1 MWGDF
6 NTQLYI
12 RGHFRMNKDAL
23 KSRIEA
29 GLVYFDGGTGT
40 LLSSRGLR
48 PEERPEEWT
57 LTHPDQIQSLHAAY
71 FSAGADIVKTNTFGA
86 NPIHYAEGEL
96 ETLVREAVRLAKEA
110 RDENKKD
117 GFVALD
123 IGPLGVL
130 LQPYGALSFDEAVEA
145 FAKVVR
151 IGRDA
156 GADLI
161 LIETMTDSYE
171 TKAAVLAAKE
181 NSDLPVFVTNTYDAK
196 GKLMTGA
203 NAEAMVALLE
213 GLGVDAIGI
222 NCSTGPV
229 EMLPTV
235 QALCK
240 YASIPVIV
248 NPNAGLP
255 RVDDAGNT
263 VYDLSPED
271 FAMAIGEIVRAGA
284 RIIGGC
290 CGTTPEFIRAAVER
304 TQGLSP
310 VPITKKSRSVISS
323 YTHAVEIGTKRP
335 ILIGERINPTGK
347 RLLKEALRT
356 GDSDYILS
364 LAEKQEREG
373 AEVLDVNVGLPEL
386 DETQVLCDTVKAIQG
401 VTDVP
406 LQIDTG
412 NYEAMERALRYYNG
426 KALLNSVSGKEESMA
441 AVFPL
446 VKKYG
451 GVVVALTLDE
461 NGIPETADGRV
472 EIARRI
478 LARAKEYGL
487 SETDLLFDPLTLTVS
502 TDGNAP
508 RVTLEAIRRIRTELR
523 CNTSLGVSN
532 VSFGLPSRDL
542 LNGTFFALALSE
554 GLNAAIINPASIE
567 MQKTYHAYLA
577 LMGIDTDCSGYIAFA
592 GQMEALHPAAIGA
605 SATPPAPQS
614 DGAADTAARPSLTP
628 LMAAIA
634 SGRAE
639 KSAVEAERLGAE
651 HGALSVIEKEIVPA
665 LDLVG
670 KEFESGKRFLPQ
682 LLTSAEAAKSAFLAL
697 QKYLPSGGAEKGRVL
712 LATVKGDVHDI
723 GKNIVKVVL
732 ESYGFAVLDLG
743 RDVSPEAIV
752 DAVEKEKIR
761 FVGLSALMTTTVPAM
776 KETTVLLK
784 EKLPHVR
791 VAVGGAVLT
800 AEYAH
805 SIGADFYCK
814 DALDA
819 VRAAEQVLLG
829 SEGGE
834 K

>member
-1 MWGDF
+1 MK
-6 NTQLYI
+6 
-12 RGHFRMNKDAL
+12 KDAL

-29 GLVYFDGGTGT
+29 GLVYFDGGMGT
-40 LLSSRGLR
+40 VLSSLGLL
-48 PEERPEEWT
+48 PEERPESWT
-57 LTHPDQIQSLHAAY
+57 MTYPDRIRALHAAY

-86 NPIHYAEGEL
+86 NPIHYTDGEL
-96 ETLVREAVRLAKEA
+96 ETLIREAVRLAREA
-110 RDENKKD
+110 RDENRSD

-123 IGPLGVL
+123 IGPLGIL
-130 LQPYGALSFDEAVEA
+130 LQPYGTLPFDEAVEA

-222 NCSTGPV
+222 NCSTGPI

-255 RVDDAGNT
+255 RVDDAGKT
-263 VYDLSPED
+263 VYDLSPEG
-271 FAMAIGEIVRAGA
+271 FATAIEEIVRAGA

-304 TQGLSP
+304 TQGYAPAPL
-310 VPITKKSRSVISS
+310 TKKFRSVISS

-347 RLLKEALRT
+347 KLLKEALRN

-386 DETQVLCDTVKAIQG
+386 DETRVLCDTVKAIQG
-401 VTDVP
+401 VTDLP

-461 NGIPETADGRV
+461 NGIPETAEGRV

-487 SETDLLFDPLTLTVS
+487 SENDLLFDPLALTVS

-508 RVTLEAIRRIRTELR
+508 RVTLEAIRRIRTELH

-532 VSFGLPSRDL
+532 ISFGLPSREF
-542 LNGTFFALALSE
+542 LNGTFFALALSA
-554 GLNAAIINPASIE
+554 GLNAAIMNPASIE
-567 MQKTYHAYLA
+567 MQKTYHAYLS
-577 LMGIDTDCSGYIAFA
+577 LMGIDTDCSEYIAFA
-592 GQMEALHPAAIGA
+592 GQMEGLHPAAGA

-614 DGAADTAARPSLTP
+614 GGTADTAARPSLTP

-634 SGRAE
+634 SGRVE
-639 KSAVEAERLGAE
+639 KSAVEADRLGAE
-651 HGALSVIEKEIVPA
+651 LGALSVIEKEIVPA

-682 LLTSAEAAKSAFLAL
+682 LLTAAEAAKSAFSSI
-697 QKYLPSGGAEKGRVL
+697 QKYLPSGSAEKGRVL

-732 ESYGFAVLDLG
+732 ESYGFSVLDLG

-752 DAVEKEKIR
+752 EAAEKEKIR

-776 KETTVLLK
+776 KETTALLK
-784 EKLPHVR
+784 RKLPHVR

-800 AEYAH
+800 AEYAR

-814 DALDA
+814 DAIDA
-819 VRAAEQVLLG
+819 VRAAEQVLLT
-829 SEGGE
+829 SEGTE

>member
-1 MWGDF
+1 MKND
-6 NTQLYI
+6 T
-12 RGHFRMNKDAL
+12 L
-23 KSRIEA
+23 KARIEA

-40 LLSSRGLR
+40 VLSSYGLR
-48 PEERPEEWT
+48 PEERPEAWT
-57 LTHPDQIQSLHAAY
+57 LTHPDQIRSLHAAY

-86 NPIHYAEGEL
+86 NPIHYGDREL
-96 ETLVREAVRLAKEA
+96 KTLIQEAVRLAREA

-123 IGPLGVL
+123 VGPLGVL
-130 LQPYGALSFDEAVEA
+130 LQPYGTLSFDEAVEA
-145 FAKVVR
+145 FAKVIR
-151 IGRDA
+151 IGCDA

-181 NSDLPVFVTNTYDAK
+181 NSSLPIFVTNTYDSK

-203 NAEAMVALLE
+203 NVEAMVALLE
-213 GLGVDAIGI
+213 GLGVDAIGV

-229 EMLPTV
+229 EMLRVV
-235 QALCK
+235 QELCK
-240 YASIPVIV
+240 YASVPVIV

-255 RVDDAGNT
+255 RVDDSGKT
-263 VYDLSPED
+263 IYDLSHED
-271 FAMAIGEIVRAGA
+271 FAAAIEKIVRAGA
-284 RIIGGC
+284 RMVGGC
-290 CGTTPEFIRAAVER
+290 CGTTPEAIRAVIER
-304 TQGLSP
+304 TKGILP
-310 VPITKKSRSVISS
+310 VPLTKKSRSVISS
-323 YTHAVEIGTKRP
+323 YTHAVEIGARRP

-347 RLLKEALRT
+347 RLLKEALRN

-364 LAEKQEREG
+364 LAEKQENEG

-386 DETQVLCDTVKAIQG
+386 DEVQVLCNTVKAIQG
-401 VTDVP
+401 VTDLP

-426 KALLNSVSGKEESMA
+426 KALINSVSGKEESMEA
-441 AVFPL
+441 IFPL

-487 SETDLLFDPLTLTVS
+487 SQKDLLFDPLALTVS
-502 TDGNAP
+502 TDGNAS
-508 RVTLEAIRRIRTELR
+508 RVTLETIRRIRAELC

-532 VSFGLPSRDL
+532 ISFGLPSRDL
-542 LNGTFFALALSE
+542 LNGTFFALALSA
-554 GLNAAIINPASIE
+554 GLNAAIMNPSSVE
-567 MQKTYHAYLA
+567 MQKTYRAYLA
-577 LMGIDTDCSGYIAFA
+577 LMGIDSDCSEYIAFTERMDALYPVSA
-592 GQMEALHPAAIGA
+592 GAT
-605 SATPPAPQS
+605 ATPPAPQS
-614 DGAADTAARPSLTP
+614 VGAADPVARPSLTP

-639 KSAVEAERLGAE
+639 KSAVEAESLGAKY
-651 HGALSVIEKEIVPA
+651 GALSVIEGEIVPA

-682 LLTSAEAAKSAFLAL
+682 LLNAAEAAKSAFSAL
-697 QKYLPSGGAEKGRVL
+697 QKYLPSGGTAKGRVI
-712 LATVKGDVHDI
+712 LATVKGDIHDI
-723 GKNIVKVVL
+723 GKNIVKVIL
-732 ESYGFAVLDLG
+732 ESYGFSVLDLG
-743 RDVSPEAIV
+743 KDVSPETIV
-752 DAVEKEKIR
+752 EAAKKEKIR
-761 FVGLSALMTTTVPAM
+761 FVGLSALMTTTIPAM
-776 KETTVLLK
+776 REATVLLK
-784 EKLPHVR
+784 EELPHVC

-800 AEYAH
+800 AEYARR
-805 SIGADFYCK
+805 IGADFYCK
-814 DALDA
+814 DAIDA

-829 SEGGE
+829 SEAAE